1 MKKDKKIIDKLI
13 NLYNVELDAHNHYMY
28 YASILDKIGVDNISK
43 FVKNLA
49 NDKTQAHITRTY
61 DFLVFF
67 KETLE
72 INLTKIKTDIFEIV
86 NKEKSIRKNVIFI
99 LNEVLKNEI
108 KNREIVHELAE
119 FALNNKDYETF
130 EFIQWFIKDYVKDI
144 SEIEKLIE
152 LLKDEEIS
160 VHETK
165 I

>member
-28 YASILDKIGVDNISK
+28 YASILDKLRVDNVAK

-49 NDKTQAHITRTY
+49 NDKTEAHITRTY
-61 DFLVFF
+61 DFLIFF

-72 INLTKIKTDIFEIV
+72 INLTKIKTDILQTI

-99 LNEVLKNEI
+99 LNEILKNEL
-108 KNREIVHELAE
+108 KNREIVNELAE

-144 SEIEKLIE
+144 SELEKLIE
-152 LLKDEEIS
+152 LLWDEEIS
-160 VHETK
+160 VHEAK

>member
-1 MKKDKKIIDKLI
+1 MKKDKKIIDKLN
-13 NLYNVELDAHNHYMY
+13 NLYNVELDAHNNYMY
-28 YASILDKIGVDNISK
+28 YASIIDKLGVDNIAK
-43 FVKNLA
+43 FVKKLA
-49 NDKTQAHITRTY
+49 NDKTEAHITRIY

-72 INLTKIKTDIFEIV
+72 INLTKIKTDILQNI

-99 LNEVLKNEI
+99 MSEILKKEL
-108 KNREIVHELAE
+108 KNREVVNELAE

-144 SEIEKLIE
+144 SELEKLID
-152 LLKDEEIS
+152 LLNDEEIS
-160 VHETK
+160 IHEVK